1 MRTLLI
7 VDDERNIRLGVKAM
21 IDRECAGRYE
31 TLTAEGGREAL
42 GIIRSRKTDIL
53 ITDIRMPEMDGFA
66 LIREAAEAGNR
77 PAVIILS
84 GYDDFAYAKEAIQ
97 YDVKE
102 YLLKPI
108 VREELYRALDR
119 VEEALRRAEQTEEL
133 RQEAERYRTDMAA
146 SVFAFLLV
154 GEPADEAAVRQRAEA
169 AGLTELL
176 RPDYAVG
183 VLKTAVDPL
192 GRAKAEDWLKQ
203 RAADG
208 MRAVWTADRDGLLVF
223 ASPDPGLAEALAG
236 ELARICEP
244 PVYVGLSER
253 EASAARLAQRYRQAK
268 RALKRSLVIPPVRSA
283 VLAAE
288 SACGAGAASCA
299 ADVPQDEVRKLANML
314 GTGRDQEMI
323 ALAGRLFELPESPD
337 GGVAYIEA
345 LSRALNEHV
354 FDQVFRTFGEES
366 VEVLKLYRRVGSL
379 DHYASLADYRRDV
392 EELLLLLSDYI
403 RSLRSAHAE
412 HKEIRAAVAY
422 IRENYWKD
430 LNMAMAANHVSLN
443 YAYFGQLFKEYT
455 GESFVSYLRRVRIEK
470 AKELL
475 VHTDAKVYE
484 IAQRVGFDNVK
495 HFNRV
500 FKEQEGITALEYRQ
514 RHAAVAAADAAGEGS
529 AGSRGPL

>member
-1 MRTLLI
+1 MRRLLI

-42 GIIRSRKTDIL
+42 EIIRTGRIDVL

-66 LIREAAEAGNR
+66 LIRKAADEGYR

-84 GYDDFAYAKEAIQ
+84 GYDDFDYAREAIQ
-97 YDVKE
+97 YGVKE

-119 VEEALRRAEQTEEL
+119 VEEALRRAEQTESL
-133 RQEAERYRTDMAA
+133 RREAERYRSGMAA
-146 SVFAFLLV
+146 SVLAYLLV
-154 GEPADEAAVRQRAEA
+154 GEPEDEAAVIERIEA

-176 RPDYAVG
+176 APDYAVG
-183 VLKTAVDPL
+183 VLKPAGDPL
-192 GRAKAEDWLKQ
+192 GRAKAEDWLRQ

-208 MRAVWTADRDGLLVF
+208 LKAIWTTDRDGLLVF

-236 ELARICEP
+236 ELGKICEP
-244 PVYVGLSER
+244 PVCIGLSGR
-253 EASAARLAQRYRQAK
+253 ETSAVRLVRRYRQAK
-268 RALKRSLVIPPVRSA
+268 RALKRSLVMPPVRSA
-283 VLAAE
+283 LLRAE
-288 SACGAGAASCA
+288 PGEGDGAAMPVRH
-299 ADVPQDEVRKLANML
+299 VPQDLVRKLANML
-314 GTGRDQEMI
+314 GTGRDREML

-337 GGVAYIEA
+337 GGVAYLEA
-345 LSRALNEHV
+345 LSRALNEQV
-354 FDQVFRTFGEES
+354 FDQVFRTYGEES

-412 HKEIRAAVAY
+412 HREMRAAVQY

-484 IAQRVGFDNVK
+484 IARRVGFENVK

-500 FKEQEGITALEYRQ
+500 FKELEGITALEYRQ
-514 RHAAVAAADAAGEGS
+514 RHAAVAAAKGGFAE
-529 AGSRGPL
+529 PL

>member
-31 TLTAEGGREAL
+31 TLTAEDGREAL
-42 GIIRSRKTDIL
+42 GIIRSGRIDVL

-66 LIREAAEAGNR
+66 LIREAQEEGHR

-84 GYDDFAYAKEAIQ
+84 GYDDFAYAREAIQ
-97 YDVKE
+97 YGVKE

-119 VEEALRRAEQTEEL
+119 VEEALRRVEQTEAL
-133 RQEAERYRTDMAA
+133 RREAERYRSDMAA
-146 SVFAFLLV
+146 SVFAYLLV
-154 GEPADEAAVRQRAEA
+154 GEPADEEAALERAES
-169 AGLTELL
+169 AGLTEWLA
-176 RPDYAVG
+176 PDYAVG
-183 VLKTAVDPL
+183 VLKTAGDPL
-192 GRAKAEDWLKQ
+192 GRAKAEDWLRQ

-208 MRAVWTADRDGLLVF
+208 LRAVWTADRDGLLVF
-223 ASPDPGLAEALAG
+223 ASPDPGLAEALAA
-236 ELARICEP
+236 ELGRICEP
-244 PVYVGLSER
+244 PVYIGLSER
-253 EASAARLAQRYRQAK
+253 EASAARLARRYRQAK
-268 RALKRSLVIPPVRSA
+268 RALKWSLVMPPVRSA
-283 VLAAE
+283 VLAAGP
-288 SACGAGAASCA
+288 ACGPAAARA
-299 ADVPQDEVRKLANML
+299 ADVPQDLVRKLANML
-314 GTGRDQEMI
+314 GTGRDQEML
-323 ALAGRLFELPESPD
+323 ALAGRLFELPD
-337 GGVAYIEA
+337 LQGGVAYIEA
-345 LSRALNEHV
+345 LSQALNEQV

-412 HKEIRAAVAY
+412 HKEMRAAVAY

-455 GESFVSYLRRVRIEK
+455 GESFVSYLRRVRVEK

-500 FKEQEGITALEYRQ
+500 FKELEGITALEYRR
-514 RHAAVAAADAAGEGS
+514 RHAPVAAEKEGR
-529 AGSRGPL
+529 AEPG

>member
-7 VDDERNIRLGVKAM
+7 VDDERNIRLGLKAM
-21 IDRECAGRYE
+21 IDRECTGRYE
-31 TLTAEGGREAL
+31 TLTAESGREAL
-42 GIIRSRKTDIL
+42 GIIRSRRTDIL

-66 LIREAAEAGNR
+66 LIREAAEEGHR

-84 GYDDFAYAKEAIQ
+84 GYDDFAYAREAIQ
-97 YDVKE
+97 YGAKE

-119 VEEALRRAEQTEEL
+119 VEEALRRDEETEAL
-133 RQEAERYRTDMAA
+133 RQQAERYKTDMAA
-146 SVFAFLLV
+146 SVFAYLLI
-154 GEPADEAAVRQRAEA
+154 GETGDDAAVMQQAET

-176 RPDYAVG
+176 KPDYAVG
-183 VLKTAVDPL
+183 VLKTAGDPL

-203 RAADG
+203 RAAEG
-208 MRAVWTADRDGLLVF
+208 MRAIWTVDRDGLLVF
-223 ASPDPGLAEALAG
+223 ASPDPGCAEALAG

-244 PVYVGLSER
+244 PVYIGLSER
-253 EASAARLAQRYRQAK
+253 EISAARMPQRYRQAK
-268 RALKRSLVIPPVRSA
+268 RSLKRSLVMPPVRSA
-283 VLAAE
+283 VLAAG
-288 SACGAGAASCA
+288 SACGDAAVSCA

-314 GTGRDQEMI
+314 GTGRDREMI

-392 EELLLLLSDYI
+392 EELLILLSDYI
-403 RSLRSAHAE
+403 RTLRSAHAE
-412 HKEIRAAVAY
+412 HKEMRAAVAY

-455 GESFVSYLRRVRIEK
+455 GESFVSYLRKVRIEK

-484 IAQRVGFDNVK
+484 IAERVGFDNVK

-500 FKEQEGITALEYRQ
+500 FKELEGITALEYRQ
-514 RHAAVAAADAAGEGS
+514 RHAAFAPDAAKEGS
-529 AGSRGPL
+529 AERA

>member
-1 MRTLLI
+1 MRKLLI

-31 TLTAEGGREAL
+31 TLTAESGREAL
-42 GIIRSRKTDIL
+42 EIIRTRGIDVL

-66 LIREAAEAGNR
+66 LIREAAEEGHR

-84 GYDDFAYAKEAIQ
+84 GYDDFAYAREAIR
-97 YDVKE
+97 YGVKE

-119 VEEALRRAEQTEEL
+119 VEETLRRAEQTEAL
-133 RQEAERYRTDMAA
+133 RRKAERYRSDMAA
-146 SVFAFLLV
+146 TVFAYLLV
-154 GEPADEAAVRQRAEA
+154 GEPEDEAAVMERAEA
-169 AGLTELL
+169 AGLTQLL
-176 RPDYAVG
+176 DPEYAVG
-183 VLKTAVDPL
+183 VLRTAGDPL
-192 GRAKAEDWLKQ
+192 GRTKAEDWLRQ
-203 RAADG
+203 RAAEG
-208 MRAVWTADRDGLLVF
+208 LGVVWTADKDGLLVF
-223 ASPDPGLAEALAG
+223 ASSDPGLAETLAA
-236 ELARICEP
+236 ELGRICEP
-244 PVYVGLSER
+244 PVYVGLSGR
-253 EASAARLAQRYRQAK
+253 ESSAARLAQRYRQAK
-268 RALKRSLVIPPVRSA
+268 RALKRSLVMPPVRSA
-283 VLAAE
+283 VLEAGTV
-288 SACGAGAASCA
+288 CGDG
-299 ADVPQDEVRKLANML
+299 ADVPQDQVRKLANML
-314 GTGRDQEMI
+314 DTGRDQEML
-323 ALAGRLFELPESPD
+323 ALAGRLFELPDAPD
-337 GGVAYIEA
+337 GGVAYLEA
-345 LSRALNEHV
+345 LSRTLNEQV
-354 FDQVFRTFGEES
+354 FDQVFRTYGEES

-412 HKEIRAAVAY
+412 HKEMRAAIAY

-484 IAQRVGFDNVK
+484 VARRVGFDNVK

-500 FKEQEGITALEYRQ
+500 FKELEGITALEYRQ
-514 RHAAVAAADAAGEGS
+514 RHAAVAAANKECAE
-529 AGSRGPL
+529 PL

>member
-1 MRTLLI
+1 MEGRNDMRTLLI
-7 VDDERNIRLGVKAM
+7 VDDERNIRLGLKAM
-21 IDRECAGRYE
+21 IDRECADRYE
-31 TLTAEGGREAL
+31 TLTAESGREAL
-42 GIIRSRKTDIL
+42 DIIRSRKTDIL

-66 LIREAAEAGNR
+66 LIREAAEAGHR

-84 GYDDFAYAKEAIQ
+84 GYDDFAYAREAIQ
-97 YDVKE
+97 YGVKE

-133 RQEAERYRTDMAA
+133 RQQAERYRTDMAA
-146 SVFAFLLV
+146 SVFAYLLV
-154 GEPADEAAVRQRAEA
+154 GDSADEAVVMQRAEA

-176 RPDYAVG
+176 TPDYAVG
-183 VLKTAVDPL
+183 VLKTAGDPL

-203 RAADG
+203 RAAEG
-208 MRAVWTADRDGLLVF
+208 MRAIWTVDRDGLLVF
-223 ASPDPGLAEALAG
+223 ASPDPGLAEMLAG

-253 EASAARLAQRYRQAK
+253 EDSAARLPERYRQAK
-268 RALKRSLVIPPVRSA
+268 RALKRSLVMPPVRSA
-283 VLAAE
+283 VLTA
-288 SACGAGAASCA
+288 SPACGAFA
-299 ADVPQDEVRKLANML
+299 ADVPMDEVRKLANML
-314 GTGRDQEMI
+314 GTGRDQEMA

-345 LSRALNEHV
+345 LSRALNEQV

-366 VEVLKLYRRVGSL
+366 VEVLKLHRRVGSL

-412 HKEIRAAVAY
+412 HKEMRAAVAY

-484 IAQRVGFDNVK
+484 IAERVGFDNVK

-500 FKEQEGITALEYRQ
+500 FKEHEGITALEYRQ
-514 RHAAVAAADAAGEGS
+514 RHAVFAPDAAGEGS
-529 AGSRGPL
+529 AGRM